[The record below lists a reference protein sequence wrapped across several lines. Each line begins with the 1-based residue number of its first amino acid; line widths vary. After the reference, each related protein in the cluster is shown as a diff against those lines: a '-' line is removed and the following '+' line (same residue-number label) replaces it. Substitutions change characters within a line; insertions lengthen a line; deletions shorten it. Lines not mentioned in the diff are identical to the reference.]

1 MGEWIS
7 AEQEPS
13 ADGKYLCVLSFG
25 EGLGGGSYVD
35 TRCFAKNLSKVSEYQ
50 FDGSKSS
57 GLYGYDSEYGY
68 YITDNVT
75 HWMPLP
81 SLP

>member
-35 TRCFAKNLSKVSEYQ
+35 TRCFAKNLK
-50 FDGSKSS
+50 
-57 GLYGYDSEYGY
+57 
-68 YITDNVT
+68 
-75 HWMPLP
+75 
-81 SLP
+81 